1 MRALVFDPTLPR
13 YAITTVLRS
22 VRRSALW
29 GRFGALRLRDVP
41 EPPLYGDDWVRVE
54 TVFGG
59 ICGSDLHTI
68 HLDASPALSALS
80 SFPFVLGHEN
90 VGRIAEVGPAI
101 RDLTVGQRVTVEPT
115 LPCATRAVDA
125 PCVHCAAG
133 NYNLCIRVAEGHISP
148 GLMIGAC
155 RDTGGSW
162 SPSFVAHRSQV
173 FPLPDEVSDEN
184 AVMAEPFAVCVHPV
198 VTYPP
203 DDRSTVLV
211 IGGGVIGQCAIAA
224 LRAIGSG
231 AKIIALVKHPF
242 QGEMARQLGADATV
256 QLRGRDGH
264 YDELADRL
272 GGALRRPMLGKRLF
286 LGGADM
292 TVECVGTSRS
302 IDDAMRLTA
311 PGGRVLILG
320 LGAISLYTDWTPVW
334 LKELQLTGSY
344 IYRWESWQG
353 RRVRTLDLAL
363 DWIREGKVN
372 LAPLVTHRFGLDRY
386 VDALTAAMAKAESR
400 AFKVVFAP
408 RGGTGTATPGSVDS
422 ALSM

>member
-22 VRRSALW
+22 VSRSALW
-29 GRFGALRLRDVP
+29 GRFGALRLREIP
-41 EPPLYGDDWVRVE
+41 EPALPGDDWVRVE
-54 TVFGG
+54 SLLGG

-90 VGRIAEVGPAI
+90 AGRIVEVGPAAGE
-101 RDLTVGQRVTVEPT
+101 LAVGQRVTVEPT
-115 LPCATRAVDA
+115 LPCATRGVQT

-133 NYNLCIRVAEGHISP
+133 NYNLCVRVADGHISP

-162 SPSFVAHRSQV
+162 APRFVAHRSQI
-173 FPLPDEVSDEN
+173 FPLPEAVSDEN
-184 AVMAEPFAVCVHPV
+184 GLMAEPLACAAHPA

-203 DDRSTVLV
+203 PDRSTVLV

-224 LRAIGSG
+224 LRATGSG
-231 AKIIALVKHPF
+231 AKVIALVKHAF
-242 QGEMARQLGADATV
+242 QGEMARRLGADAV
-256 QLRGRDGH
+256 VLLQRRDGH
-264 YDELADRL
+264 YEELADRL
-272 GGALRRPMLGKRLF
+272 GGVLRRPMLGKRLL

-302 IDDAMRLTA
+302 IDDALHLTA
-311 PGGRVLILG
+311 PGGRVVILG

-344 IYRWESWQG
+344 IYRWETWQG

-363 DWIREGKVN
+363 EWMASGRVD
-372 LAPLVTHRFGLDRY
+372 LAPLITHRYPLERY
-386 VDALTAAMAKAESR
+386 ADALTAAMAKADSH
-400 AFKVVFAP
+400 AFKVVF
-408 RGGTGTATPGSVDS
+408 TPQQS
-422 ALSM
+422 

>member
-1 MRALVFDPTLPR
+1 MQALVFDPTLPR
-13 YAITTVLRS
+13 FAITTVLRS

-29 GRFGALRLRDVP
+29 GRFGALRLRDVR
-41 EPPLYGDDWVRVE
+41 EPPLWGDDWVRVE
-54 TVFGG
+54 TRLGG

-90 VGRIAEVGPAI
+90 VGRIAEVGAGVH
-101 RDLTVGQRVTVEPT
+101 DLAVGQRVTVEPT
-115 LPCATRAVDA
+115 LPCATRAVEV

-133 NYNLCIRVAEGHISP
+133 NYNLCVRVTEGRISP

-162 SPSFVAHRSQV
+162 SAAFVAHRSQV

-184 AVMAEPFAVCVHPV
+184 ALMAEPFACAVHPA

-203 DDRSTVLV
+203 GDRSTVLV

-224 LRAIGSG
+224 LRATGS
-231 AKIIALVKHPF
+231 
-242 QGEMARQLGADATV
+242 
-256 QLRGRDGH
+256 
-264 YDELADRL
+264 
-272 GGALRRPMLGKRLF
+272 
-286 LGGADM
+286 GADM
-292 TVECVGTSRS
+292 TMECVGASRS
-302 IDDAMRLTA
+302 IDDAMHLTA
-311 PGGRVLILG
+311 PGGRVVILG

-353 RRVRTLDLAL
+353 RRIRTLDLAL
-363 DWIREGKVN
+363 EWMRAGRVD
-372 LAPLVTHRFGLDRY
+372 LAPPITHRFRLEQF
-386 VDALTAAMAKAESR
+386 VAALTAAMAKAESR
-400 AFKVVFAP
+400 AFKVVL
-408 RGGTGTATPGSVDS
+408 TP
-422 ALSM
+422 

>member
-1 MRALVFDPTLPR
+1 MQALVFDPTLPR

-22 VRRSALW
+22 IRRSTLW
-29 GRFGALRLRDVP
+29 GRFGALQLREIS
-41 EPPLYGDDWVRVE
+41 EPPLWGDDWVRIE
-54 TVFGG
+54 TRLGG

-90 VGRIAEVGPAI
+90 VGRIVEVGSAVK
-101 RDLTVGQRVTVEPT
+101 DVAVGQRVTVEPT
-115 LPCATRAVDA
+115 LPCAARGVDV

-133 NYNLCIRVAEGHISP
+133 NYNLCVRVADGHISP

-162 SPSFVAHRSQV
+162 AARFVAHRSQV
-173 FPLPDEVSDEN
+173 FPLADGISDEN
-184 AVMAEPFAVCVHPV
+184 ALMAEPFACGVHPA

-203 DDRSTVLV
+203 GDRSTVLV

-224 LRAIGSG
+224 LRATGSG
-231 AKIIALVKHPF
+231 ARILALVKHPF
-242 QGEMARQLGADATV
+242 QGEMARRLGADAV
-256 QLRGRDGH
+256 VLLRGRDGH
-264 YDELADRL
+264 YEELAERL
-272 GGALRRPMLGKRLF
+272 GGVLRRPMIGKRVF

-292 TVECVGTSRS
+292 TIECVGMSRS
-302 IDDAMRLTA
+302 IDDALHLTA
-311 PGGRVLILG
+311 PGGRVVILG

-363 DWIREGKVN
+363 EWLRSGRVD
-372 LAPLVTHRFGLDRY
+372 LAPLVTHRFPLGRFP
-386 VDALTAAMAKAESR
+386 DALNAAMSKADSH
-400 AFKVVFAP
+400 AFKVVF
-408 RGGTGTATPGSVDS
+408 TPGTS
-422 ALSM
+422 